1 MRPQEEGLP
10 MVTTA
15 TPTTMT
21 DALWQ
26 KYRATGD
33 PQARSQ
39 LLDRYL
45 GLVHHVARQVAAR
58 VSDVVEV
65 DDLVSAGTLGLVQA
79 LEAFD
84 LSRGLA
90 FSTYAMRRIRG
101 SILDELRSRDWVP
114 RSVRSKGRQLATAV
128 AQLENKLGRAP
139 EPVEVAKALSIDL
152 ETYWRWREEVDGA
165 VLVSLDGS
173 VSSDHAESATLAET
187 LSDATA
193 ERPGDSVT
201 QQETVANLRN
211 AIGMLPPKERTV
223 LALYYYEE
231 LNLRQIAEV
240 LHVTESRVSQIRTQ
254 ALKRLRQRMSPAGD
268 VA

>member
-1 MRPQEEGLP
+1 MKTMKRNESTIPAPQP
-10 MVTTA
+10 IA
-15 TPTTMT
+15 

-26 KYRATGD
+26 RYRSTGD
-33 PQARSQ
+33 PEARTQ

-79 LEAFD
+79 LESFD

-101 SILDELRSRDWVP
+101 AILDELRSRDWVP
-114 RSVRSKGRQLATAV
+114 RSVRAKGRQMAAV
-128 AQLENKLGRAP
+128 VASLESRLGRAP
-139 EPVEVAKALSIDL
+139 EPTEVATALSLDM

-173 VSSDHAESATLAET
+173 VTLDHSEAASLEET
-187 LSDATA
+187 LPDQSV
-193 ERPGDSVT
+193 RLPGEALGE
-201 QQETVANLRN
+201 QETVATLKQ
-211 AIGMLPPKERTV
+211 AIAMLPPKERTV

-254 ALKRLRQRMSPAGD
+254 ALKRLRQRMSPSED

>member
-1 MRPQEEGLP
+1 MKTMKRNDTTG
-10 MVTTA
+10 TA
-15 TPTTMT
+15 TPPIT

-26 KYRATGD
+26 RYRSTGD
-33 PQARSQ
+33 PAARTQ

-79 LEAFD
+79 LESFD

-101 SILDELRSRDWVP
+101 AILDELRSRDWVP
-114 RSVRSKGRQLATAV
+114 RSVRAKGRQMAAIV
-128 AQLENKLGRAP
+128 ASLESRLGRAP
-139 EPVEVAKALSIDL
+139 EPTEVAGALALDMA
-152 ETYWRWREEVDGA
+152 TYWRWREEIDGA

-173 VSSDHAESATLAET
+173 VTLEHAESASLEET
-187 LSDATA
+187 LPDQSV
-193 ERPGDSVT
+193 RMPGEALGE
-201 QQETVANLRN
+201 QETVVILKH

-223 LALYYYEE
+223 LALYYYDE

-254 ALKRLRQRMSPAGD
+254 ALKRLRQRLSPTEERA
-268 VA
+268 

>member
-1 MRPQEEGLP
+1 MKTIKRNAG
-10 MVTTA
+10 A
-15 TPTTMT
+15 TMSTQPMT

-26 KYRATGD
+26 RYRATGD
-33 PQARSQ
+33 PEARTQ

-79 LEAFD
+79 LESFD

-101 SILDELRSRDWVP
+101 AILDELRSRDWVP
-114 RSVRSKGRQLATAV
+114 RSVRAKGRQMAAV
-128 AQLENKLGRAP
+128 VASLESRLGRAP
-139 EPVEVAKALSIDL
+139 EPSEVAGALALDMP
-152 ETYWRWREEVDGA
+152 TYWRWREEVDGA

-173 VSSDHAESATLAET
+173 LSLDHAEAASLEET
-187 LSDATA
+187 LPDHAA
-193 ERPGDSVT
+193 RVPGEALGEE
-201 QQETVANLRN
+201 ETVAALKH

-254 ALKRLRQRMSPAGD
+254 ALKRLRQRLAPTEERA
-268 VA
+268 

>member
-1 MRPQEEGLP
+1 M
-10 MVTTA
+10 TTTTQ
-15 TPTTMT
+15 TPTMT

-26 KYRATGD
+26 RYRSTGD
-33 PQARSQ
+33 PAARTQ

-79 LEAFD
+79 LESFD

-90 FSTYAMRRIRG
+90 FSTFAMRRIRG

-114 RSVRSKGRQLATAV
+114 RSVRSKGRQFAAIV
-128 AQLENKLGRAP
+128 AQLESRLGRAP
-139 EPVEVAKALSIDL
+139 EPQEVADALSLDMA
-152 ETYWRWREEVDGA
+152 TYWRWREEVDGA

-173 VSSDHAESATLAET
+173 VSTEHAEAASLEET
-187 LSDATA
+187 LGDPAA
-193 ERPGDSVT
+193 PVPGELLA
-201 QQETVANLRN
+201 QEETVANLKH

-254 ALKRLRQRMSPAGD
+254 ALKRLQQRMVPAQER
-268 VA
+268 A

>member
-1 MRPQEEGLP
+1 MMKTDKRNEGST
-10 MVTTA
+10 VQSQ
-15 TPTTMT
+15 TMT

-26 KYRATGD
+26 RYRATGD
-33 PQARSQ
+33 PQARTL

-45 GLVHHVARQVAAR
+45 GLVHHVARQIAAR

-79 LEAFD
+79 LESFD

-101 SILDELRSRDWVP
+101 AILDELRSRDWVP
-114 RSVRSKGRQLATAV
+114 RSVRSKGRQMAAAV
-128 AQLENKLGRAP
+128 AQLEGRLGRAP
-139 EPVEVAKALSIDL
+139 EPQEVAGALSLDM

-173 VSSDHAESATLAET
+173 VTLDHAEATSLGET
-187 LSDATA
+187 LRDTA
-193 ERPGDSVT
+193 AAVPGQSLG
-201 QQETVANLRN
+201 QQETVATLRH

-254 ALKRLRQRMSPAGD
+254 ALKRLRHRLSPTAEST
-268 VA
+268 